1 MSTSEGTSSNPGG
14 GGDMTWSSTNNGND
28 GNAPST
34 WDTLR
39 ELTVVPFTVG
49 VFQGF
54 ASVLAKRRAE
64 KRAQREKERLLYE
77 EARKSVADANE
88 SE

>member
-1 MSTSEGTSSNPGG
+1 MSTSDGTSGNAAGG
-14 GGDMTWSSTNNGND
+14 GEMTWSSTNNEND
-28 GNAPST
+28 GNSPST
-34 WDTLR
+34 WDTVR

-49 VFQGF
+49 IFQGF
-54 ASVLAKRRAE
+54 ASVYAKRRAE
-64 KRAQREKERLLYE
+64 KRAQKEKERLLYE

>member
-1 MSTSEGTSSNPGG
+1 MSTSEGASNNPGG
-14 GGDMTWSSTNNGND
+14 GGDMTWSSINGND
-28 GNAPST
+28 SNAPST

-49 VFQGF
+49 IFQGF
-54 ASVLAKRRAE
+54 ASVVAKRRAE